1 MRGKRLTRKEK
12 KNRCL
17 ELLSKILEF
26 KADELITDDF
36 TFIKRNIDSAEKYSF
51 KKNRDINMDEFHKK
65 WRHRIALMEES
76 NA

>member
-1 MRGKRLTRKEK
+1 MWGKRLTKEEK
-12 KNRCL
+12 KDRCNYC
-17 ELLSKILEF
+17 LSKVLKF

-36 TFIKRNIDSAEKYSF
+36 TFIKRNIDNAEKYSF
-51 KKNRDINMDEFHKK
+51 KKNRAVNMNEFHKK